1 MAQLRAI
8 VETLDDIP
16 EALRDAY
23 VPIDGGDGFA
33 LDLDETVESLPRINT
48 LRNAYRAE
56 QEGRKKLIGRVK
68 ELETKFGNIPEDFD
82 PAEIETLRAAAKK
95 NGKSDGANGHDDGAF
110 AKLRE
115 QMEKRSAAEI
125 EKRDGRISVL
135 EREISRRVIDHG
147 VDAALD
153 EAGISPK
160 FKAAARA
167 LLKERGLVKLVE
179 DDGTFEAIVESDMGP
194 VSAREF
200 VKSWAA
206 SDEGRAFVMPA
217 EGGGATGNN
226 RGKFGEENPF
236 GKANWNK
243 TKQSRL
249 FRDDKGKAE
258 RLARAAGFASIEA
271 GLKASAAL

>member
-1 MAQLRAI
+1 MPQLRAV

-23 VPIDGGDGFA
+23 VQIGDGEGFA
-33 LDLDETVESLPRINT
+33 LDVDESVEALPRIKT
-48 LRNAYRAE
+48 LKGAYERTKSE
-56 QEGRKKLIGRVK
+56 RKRLLDDLNELKKLR
-68 ELETKFGNIPEDFD
+68 ESLPEDFD
-82 PAEIETLRAAAKK
+82 PAEIEELRAAAKK
-95 NGKSDGANGHDDGAF
+95 NGKADGGGHDEGAF

-125 EKRDGRISVL
+125 EKRDGRIAVL

-179 DDGTFEAIVESDMGP
+179 DDGNFEAIVESDMGP
-194 VSAREF
+194 VTAREF

-217 EGGGATGNN
+217 EGSGATGNN

-236 GKANWNK
+236 AKTHWNK
-243 TKQSRL
+243 TKQSVL
-249 FRDDKGKAE
+249 FRDDKTKAE
-258 RLARAAGFASIEA
+258 RLAKAAGFSNIDA